1 MRKVMFRVQFKSKSP
16 VESWTTHGTYGTESE
31 ATINA
36 TKKKS
41 SGALMVRVLNKIN
54 ELIFVS

>member
-1 MRKVMFRVQFKSKSP
+1 MYRVQFKSKSP

-41 SGALMVRVLNKIN
+41 SGALMVRVLNKFD

>member
-1 MRKVMFRVQFKSKSP
+1 MFRVQFKSKSP

-36 TKKKS
+36 TKKKA
-41 SGALMVRVLNKIN
+41 SGALMVRILNK
-54 ELIFVS
+54 LQHVIFVN

>member
-1 MRKVMFRVQFKSKSP
+1 MFRVQFKSKSP
-16 VESWTTHGTYGTESE
+16 IESWTTHGTYGTESE

-36 TKKKS
+36 TRKKS